1 MVKAKSKVVTLG
13 RRRLLIKMFWRKSI
27 FPRMPL
33 ITTHLHTNANHAN
46 QNEV

>member
-1 MVKAKSKVVTLG
+1 M
-13 RRRLLIKMFWRKSI
+13 RLLIKLIWRKRR

-46 QNEV
+46 QNEVPDDKTATDNPRI